1 MRPFRRE
8 QPTPRSAGVQR
19 HGEAGFTIGELLGVV
34 AIVSIITLLAYPSMK
49 TFSGQVEASGAA
61 TRLTHVLNQARSQA
75 ARRNRAVIVD
85 FVLFQANGPGGR
97 VDLFEARTNACSVA
111 NQDVVEGNDDRLEY
125 LNSVPVG
132 GTVVDG
138 YQGTNER
145 NIGFTG
151 WRSGSEGAYAASR
164 LRLCMSPL
172 GQTFIVGP
180 NLQTLTGFLELK
192 VQRYKAQGGD
202 LVAIGA
208 GRRAVVPGFG
218 AARMMVSQ

>member
-1 MRPFRRE
+1 M
-8 QPTPRSAGVQR
+8 QR

-61 TRLTHVLNQARSQA
+61 TRLTHILNQARSQA

-97 VDLFEARTNACSVA
+97 VDLYEARTNACSVA
-111 NQDVVEGNDDRLEY
+111 NQDVAEGNDDRLEY

-151 WRSGSEGAYAASR
+151 WRNG
-164 LRLCMSPL
+164 
-172 GQTFIVGP
+172 T
-180 NLQTLTGFLELK
+180 
-192 VQRYKAQGGD
+192 
-202 LVAIGA
+202 
-208 GRRAVVPGFG
+208 
-218 AARMMVSQ
+218 

>member
-1 MRPFRRE
+1 M
-8 QPTPRSAGVQR
+8 QR

-61 TRLTHVLNQARSQA
+61 ARLTHILNQARSQA
-75 ARRNRAVIVD
+75 ARKKSSCDRRFCFISSKWAR
-85 FVLFQANGPGGR
+85 GR
-97 VDLFEARTNACSVA
+97 VDLYEARTNACSVA
-111 NQDVVEGNDDRLEY
+111 NQDVAEGNDDRLEY

-151 WRSGSEGAYAASR
+151 WRNGSVGAYAASR

-172 GQTFIVGP
+172 GQTLIVGP

-192 VQRYKAQGGD
+192 IQRYKAQGGE

-208 GRRAVVPGFG
+208 GRRVVVPGFG